1 MERKAD
7 ILVYE
12 VLILR
17 RPSTCLL
24 RLIGNFARSSRC
36 GATLR
41 SSDHEVFD
49 AGLIGEGVLH
59 ALAAARL
66 KLALPDAVLVPASAM
81 VTARLYAI
89 QMKGCCVAVQL
100 ASFLFHDCTSRRA
113 AGVGCSCKTRNCMP
127 AGVRATV
134 AAAPSREGT
143 RL

>member
-12 VLILR
+12 VLSLR

-24 RLIGNFARSSRC
+24 CLIGNFARSSRC

-41 SSDHEVFD
+41 SCDHEVFD

-81 VTARLYAI
+81 VTAILYAV
-89 QMKGCCVAVQL
+89 QMKGCC
-100 ASFLFHDCTSRRA
+100 
-113 AGVGCSCKTRNCMP
+113 GVGCSACLICVSRLHVQTNCRS
-127 AGVRATV
+127 GVQ
-134 AAAPSREGT
+134 
-143 RL
+143 L